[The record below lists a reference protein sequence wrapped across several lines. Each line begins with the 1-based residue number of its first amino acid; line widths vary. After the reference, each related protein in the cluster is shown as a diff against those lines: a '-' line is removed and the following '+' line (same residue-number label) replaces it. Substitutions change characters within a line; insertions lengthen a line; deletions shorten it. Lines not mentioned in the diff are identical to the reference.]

1 MATIVFYE
9 KPGCGNNTKQKVW
22 LAASGHTVLAK
33 NLLIE
38 KWTAERLRA
47 FFGELPVAQWFN
59 PAAPR
64 IKSGEIAPSAFGE
77 GEALSMMLLD
87 PLLIRRPLMDVEGEL
102 RVGFDADSVRA
113 WIGLNDA
120 KPNGQ
125 GRFSHLNPLP
135 EGEEANASLRDIY
148 FGGDI
153 ESCPKGQ
160 ARFPHPCPAPNPL
173 LNPLPHAGEEANEKI
188 IY

>member
-1 MATIVFYE
+1 MATIHFYE

-33 NLLIE
+33 NLLTE

-64 IKSGEIAPSAFGE
+64 IKSGEVNPAALDADSA
-77 GEALSMMLLD
+77 LTMMLAE
-87 PLLIRRPLMDVEGEL
+87 PLLIRRPLMEVDGEF
-102 RVGFDADSVRA
+102 RAGFDADAVRA

-120 KPNGQ
+120 QPV
-125 GRFSHLNPLP
+125 
-135 EGEEANASLRDIY
+135 
-148 FGGDI
+148 GDI
-153 ESCPKGQ
+153 EACPKGHQ
-160 ARFPHPCPAPNPL
+160 AHPCPNP
-173 LNPLPHAGEEANEKI
+173 EEARHA
-188 IY
+188 

>member
-1 MATIVFYE
+1 MATIHFYE

-38 KWTAERLRA
+38 KWNAERLRA

-64 IKSGEIAPSAFGE
+64 VKSGEVNPAAMDAQT
-77 GEALSMMLLD
+77 ALDMMLAE
-87 PLLIRRPLMDVEGEL
+87 PLLIRRPLMEVDGEF
-102 RVGFDADSVRA
+102 RAGFDADAVRA

-120 KPNGQ
+120 KP
-125 GRFSHLNPLP
+125 
-135 EGEEANASLRDIY
+135 A
-148 FGGDI
+148 GDI
-153 ESCPKGQ
+153 EACPKEHLSQ
-160 ARFPHPCPAPNPL
+160 PCPTHDAPSPQSSAGTTSHSTKPASGQVAGYPASGRGGERGNHSL
-173 LNPLPHAGEEANEKI
+173 TSENTHA
-188 IY
+188 